1 MLFVMLFNSQF
12 SQVTAAWIA
21 ALVAPILMVMA
32 HFPNR
37 ELNLVSPG
45 INGFFTGFTKFLSS
59 WVVLNGL
66 RDSVGGSLVLWCGRT
81 ESCISILI
89 SQERKKAIKA
99 RTRVYPVPAEL
110 TVDGLGYRWR
120 MPLISTLTNARSLF
134 LRVFFLLGFKLN
146 ITF

>member
-1 MLFVMLFNSQF
+1 M
-12 SQVTAAWIA
+12 TTAWIA

-37 ELNLVSPG
+37 ELNLVSSG

-99 RTRVYPVPAEL
+99 RTCVYPVPAEL
-110 TVDGLGYRWR
+110 TVEGVGYKWR
-120 MPLISTLTNARSLF
+120 KPLISTLTNARSLF